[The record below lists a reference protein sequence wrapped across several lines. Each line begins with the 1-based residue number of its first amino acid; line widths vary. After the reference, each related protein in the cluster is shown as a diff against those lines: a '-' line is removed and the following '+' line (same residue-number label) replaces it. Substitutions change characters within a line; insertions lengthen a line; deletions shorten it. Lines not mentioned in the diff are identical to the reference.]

1 MPDELPTPTTLVG
14 QVALALGGAGARED
28 AVTDL
33 ATRRR
38 ALMYAEAIDDADE
51 ADAVLRYGPR
61 LRACLDTLGVA
72 LDVAA

>member
-1 MPDELPTPTTLVG
+1 MPDQPSPTTLVD
-14 QVALALGGAGARED
+14 QVVAALGDARDRGAEP
-28 AVTDL
+28 VDL

-61 LRACLDTLGVA
+61 LRACLAPFGVA